1 MFFKSINDAIDIK
14 RKKKVYQLIRDF
26 SNGTI
31 YYKTQ
36 PRLKSW
42 DRRELGIKICQSLFL
57 YVFFR

>member
-42 DRRELGIKICQSLFL
+42 DRRELGITIC
-57 YVFFR
+57 

>member
-36 PRLKSW
+36 PRLKS
-42 DRRELGIKICQSLFL
+42 
-57 YVFFR
+57 